1 MVQVSITVGFVC
13 WVITAFLLATM
24 LGAMFSPD
32 KEKLTTR
39 ITLSTLFFIPCLLL
53 VPLSFAAFFLLATMC
68 FIVGIT
74 IFGIRTAL
82 ELIVDGIPEIDDEGN
97 IITKESP
104 VPPTAPWV

>member
-1 MVQVSITVGFVC
+1 MVQVSITVGLVC
-13 WVITAFLLATM
+13 LIITAFLLATM

-32 KEKLTTR
+32 KEKFTTR
-39 ITLSTLFFIPCLLL
+39 IILSTLFFIPCLLL
-53 VPLSFAAFFLLATMC
+53 VPLSFAAFFLLATMS

-82 ELIVDGIPEIDDEGN
+82 ELLVDGIPEIDDEGN
-97 IITKESP
+97 IIQKETP